1 MNKFILNKISDHVYW
16 MPPSKPDRPS
26 LCAIVGTDMVVML
39 DGGASNNHA
48 CEFLEQL
55 KMLEISHPQYVVL
68 THWHWDHVFG
78 AAEVGAQIVA
88 QSLTAKKLIELSMR
102 DWTDKGLK
110 EQIAAGYETEKGVE
124 YIKAELP
131 SPRSVCV
138 AAANVIFH
146 NSLEIQLGSVTCQIE
161 HVGGDHS
168 EDSSVIFIL
177 PDRVLFLGDCLC
189 GVFEASQPY
198 YTVQKLLPLLD
209 ALLTF
214 DAAYYVEGHE
224 SKVFKRSEFE
234 EEVSKIREAAQIIED
249 SGNDKEKALALFQA
263 KTGETCDED
272 MAYYL
277 HAFIAGLAEQDL
289 KSNL

>member
-1 MNKFILNKISDHVYW
+1 MSKSILSKISDYVYW

-39 DGGASNNHA
+39 DAGASSNHA
-48 CEFLEQL
+48 REFLEQL
-55 KMLEISHPQYVVL
+55 KILGVSYPQYVVL

-78 AAEVGAQIVA
+78 AAEVGTQIVA

-110 EQIAAGYETEKGVE
+110 EQIATGYETEKGVE

-138 AAANVIFH
+138 AEANVIFH
-146 NSLEIQLGSVTCQIE
+146 NSLVIQLGAVTCQIK

-168 EDSSVIFIL
+168 KDSSVIFIL

-189 GVFEASQPY
+189 AVFEASPPY

-209 ALLTF
+209 TLLSF
-214 DAAYYVEGHE
+214 DADYYVEGHE
-224 SKVFKRSEFE
+224 SKVFRRTDFE
-234 EEVSKIREAAQIIED
+234 EEVSRIREAAQI
-249 SGNDKEKALALFQA
+249 ALFQA
-263 KTGETCDED
+263 KTGETFDED
-272 MAYYL
+272 IAYYL
-277 HAFIAGLAEQDL
+277 HAFIAGLVEQDF
-289 KSNL
+289 KS